1 MRVLLI
7 IAFSFLYAF
16 VNAQKAPTL
25 IQSFNL
31 IGNQIETDNTGLM
44 YLLKNEEIIQFN
56 EEGKVLNRFSKKVAG
71 NIYFMD
77 FFNSLKPLVFYK
89 NSSQFVLLDNRLA
102 PRMELIDL
110 SQLGFAQAGLVCAS
124 NMNYIWVYDN
134 AALGLVR
141 LNAAFENTIETGNLN
156 QILGKELNPNYMFEK
171 FNKLYLNDPALG
183 ILVFDIYGNYSNTI
197 PVKGL
202 KKFKVD
208 SNLLY
213 FADNSTLSIFDL
225 IGKDFNQISLP
236 VKAIVDVL
244 ISDNDIWIATANMLY
259 HYKFE

>member
-89 NSSQFVLLDNRLA
+89 NSN
-102 PRMELIDL
+102 
-110 SQLGFAQAGLVCAS
+110 
-124 NMNYIWVYDN
+124 NY
-134 AALGLVR
+134 
-141 LNAAFENTIETGNLN
+141 
-156 QILGKELNPNYMFEK
+156 Q
-171 FNKLYLNDPALG
+171 
-183 ILVFDIYGNYSNTI
+183 
-197 PVKGL
+197 
-202 KKFKVD
+202 
-208 SNLLY
+208 
-213 FADNSTLSIFDL
+213 
-225 IGKDFNQISLP
+225 Q
-236 VKAIVDVL
+236 
-244 ISDNDIWIATANMLY
+244 
-259 HYKFE
+259 